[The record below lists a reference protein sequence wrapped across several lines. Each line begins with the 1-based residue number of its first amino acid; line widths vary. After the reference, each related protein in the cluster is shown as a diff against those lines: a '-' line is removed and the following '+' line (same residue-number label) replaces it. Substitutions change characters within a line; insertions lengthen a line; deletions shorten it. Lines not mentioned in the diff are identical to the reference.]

1 MASQELLLVL
11 VVKVLDDEEA
21 TDVVE
26 DSVLLCRVEVNCVLM
41 LSIVANRMFKLEQF
55 LRLLRLLRIWILHF

>member
-1 MASQELLLVL
+1 MSSQELLLVL

-26 DSVLLCRVEVNCVLM
+26 DGVLLGRVEVNCVLM
-41 LSIVANRMFKLEQF
+41 LSVVANRMFKL
-55 LRLLRLLRIWILHF
+55 